1 MDEKIIYTLASV
13 LIISLISFIG
23 VFTLTFKKNKLRKI
37 LLFLISFSTGA
48 LLGGAFI
55 HLLPEMIEDTG
66 FTIVS
71 SISILSG
78 ILLFFILEKIIHWR
92 HCHIPTSHEHPHP
105 LGIMN
110 LVGDGLHNF
119 IDGMIIAGSFLID
132 IQTGIATTI
141 AVALHEIP
149 QEIGDLGV
157 LLHSGMSRAKALF
170 FNFLSAL
177 TSVIGAIFVLII
189 GSKYESVI
197 HFITPF
203 TIGGFIYIA
212 ASDLIPELHK
222 ETEVKKSLMQ
232 LFGIVLGIGV
242 MMSMLLL
249 E

>member
-110 LVGDGLHNF
+110 LVGD
-119 IDGMIIAGSFLID
+119 
-132 IQTGIATTI
+132 
-141 AVALHEIP
+141 
-149 QEIGDLGV
+149 
-157 LLHSGMSRAKALF
+157 
-170 FNFLSAL
+170 
-177 TSVIGAIFVLII
+177 
-189 GSKYESVI
+189 
-197 HFITPF
+197 
-203 TIGGFIYIA
+203 
-212 ASDLIPELHK
+212 
-222 ETEVKKSLMQ
+222 
-232 LFGIVLGIGV
+232 
-242 MMSMLLL
+242 
-249 E
+249 